1 MRSERWGGARRRV
14 ELTLK
19 ERGEL
24 VDLFWLASAL
34 DHVRSL
40 NQTDVVDYLQSVA
53 DDLIFETK
61 MAAHKAA
68 LLSRLTGNA
77 PTDAR
82 TTPGLI

>member
-1 MRSERWGGARRRV
+1 
-14 ELTLK
+14 LTLK

-61 MAAHKAA
+61 MAAHK
-68 LLSRLTGNA
+68 LRCCRDLRETHRPMHA
-77 PTDAR
+77 PRWA
-82 TTPGLI
+82 